1 MARSTGNLLLSLAL
15 VLAAA
20 VPTATAEVL
29 VYFWHDS
36 QGMIHFSAQR
46 PTEGQIYAVHMPS
59 YEAKDAPLPATPL
72 TYEALFAAADA
83 SNQQASE
90 QALAAKAL
98 AELKQQCDKARYNRD
113 LLSQKPRIQQQ
124 QPDGSRRDMTLE
136 EKEAEIARLDARIKD
151 SCR

>member
-1 MARSTGNLLLSLAL
+1 MAISTGKALFPIATLLTVVAL
-15 VLAAA
+15 
-20 VPTATAEVL
+20 TARAEVL

-59 YEAKDAPLPATPL
+59 YETQANPLPATPL

-83 SNQQASE
+83 SNKAASE
-90 QALAAKAL
+90 QALAAKAV
-98 AELKQQCDKARYNRD
+98 AELKQQCEIARYNRD
-113 LLSQKPRIQQQ
+113 QLSQKPRVQQIEA
-124 QPDGSRRDMTLE
+124 DGSRRDMTLE
-136 EKEAEIARLDARIKD
+136 EKDTEIAKLDARIKD

>member
-1 MARSTGNLLLSLAL
+1 MAISTGKALFPIAILLTTLTM
-15 VLAAA
+15 
-20 VPTATAEVL
+20 TARAEVL

-59 YEAKDAPLPATPL
+59 YEATATPLPANPL

-83 SNQQASE
+83 NNKVASE
-90 QALAAKAL
+90 QALAAKAV
-98 AELKQQCDKARYNRD
+98 AELKQQCEKARYNRQQ
-113 LLSQKPRIQQQ
+113 LSQKPRLQQVAE
-124 QPDGSRRDMTLE
+124 DGSRRDMTLE
-136 EKEAEIARLDARIKD
+136 EKEAEIAKLDARIKD

>member
-1 MARSTGNLLLSLAL
+1 MAISTGKALFPIAILLTTLTM
-15 VLAAA
+15 
-20 VPTATAEVL
+20 TARAEVL

-59 YEAKDAPLPATPL
+59 YDTQAAPLPANPL

-83 SNQQASE
+83 NNKAASE
-90 QALAAKAL
+90 QALAAKAV
-98 AELKQQCDKARYNRD
+98 AELKQQCEKARYNRQQ
-113 LLSQKPRIQQQ
+113 LSEKPRVQQVAA
-124 QPDGSRRDMTLE
+124 DGSRRDMTLE
-136 EKEAEIARLDARIKD
+136 EKEAELAKLDARIKD